1 MARFEIFFSTHQ
13 TDPQRALTPAR
24 RRGRV
29 KSLAVA
35 LVLASL
41 FIAFLI
47 AALVLGSILAVAL
60 IVVVAVA
67 LTVGLFKW
75 AIARR

>member
-1 MARFEIFFSTHQ
+1 MARFEIFVSTHQ
-13 TDPQRALTPAR
+13 TDPHRALTPAR

-29 KSLAVA
+29 KSLVA
-35 LVLASL
+35 ALALACL

-67 LTVGLFKW
+67 LIAGLFKW